1 MGLES
6 LEARIVVHE
15 KNEAVYE
22 EDIAFL
28 KYDVQ
33 VKDISIKELKNQLE
47 NALKEKDDLKLKLE
61 KFETSS
67 KNLTTLINSQIITK
81 DKTGLGFDEQVNE
94 SEVLDNVFDSR
105 ESDRDDNPV
114 NDRFK
119 KVEGYHAVPPPYTG
133 NYMPSRPDLSFVGLD
148 DSVYKTKVSET
159 ETSISKTIRDLIRKS
174 KTLGPCSLSLK
185 N

>member
-1 MGLES
+1 MEITVVTLVEEQMSPWKVALEGYQMGLES
-6 LEARIVVHE
+6 LEARIIVHE

-33 VKDISIKELKNQLE
+33 I
-47 NALKEKDDLKLKLE
+47 
-61 KFETSS
+61 
-67 KNLTTLINSQIITK
+67 
-81 DKTGLGFDEQVNE
+81 GLGFDEQVNE
-94 SEVLDNVFDSR
+94 SEVLDNVFDSH
-105 ESDRDDNPV
+105 ESDGDDNPE

-119 KVEGYHAVPPPYTG
+119 KVKGYHAVPPPYTRT
-133 NYMPSRPDLSFVGLD
+133 YMPSRPDLSFVRLD

-159 ETSISKTIRDLIRKS
+159 KTSISKTIRDLIRKS